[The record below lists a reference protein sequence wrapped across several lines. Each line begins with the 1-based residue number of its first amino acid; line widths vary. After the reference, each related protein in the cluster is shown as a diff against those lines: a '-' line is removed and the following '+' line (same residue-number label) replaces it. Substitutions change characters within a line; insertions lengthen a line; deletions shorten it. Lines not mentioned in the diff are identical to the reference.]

1 MIVYQLELKS
11 KFRLMCEVSF
21 LLLLKGGKMDNNNN
35 SISTKQKLSFFW
47 IFLVVNYIFCD
58 VFSLY
63 LSETLSQ
70 LLTGEMNGVVFNEK
84 SILGFSILLE
94 LPMLMILLS
103 ILLSFK
109 INRIANIV
117 VGLLMTIVQ
126 IGSLSYGGNYLHYIF
141 FSIIELATLVSIIWI
156 AFNWK
161 ESEA

>member
-1 MIVYQLELKS
+1 
-11 KFRLMCEVSF
+11 
-21 LLLLKGGKMDNNNN
+21 MDNNNN

-58 VFSLY
+58 IFSLY

-103 ILLSFK
+103 ILLSYK
-109 INRIANIV
+109 INRLANIG

-126 IGSLSYGGNYLHYIF
+126 IGSLSFGGNSLHYIF
-141 FSIIELATLVSIIWI
+141 FSTIEIATLVSIIWI

>member
-1 MIVYQLELKS
+1 ME
-11 KFRLMCEVSF
+11 
-21 LLLLKGGKMDNNNN
+21 NNNN

-58 VFSLY
+58 IFSLY

-70 LLTGEMNGVVFNEK
+70 LLTGELNGVVFNEK

>member
-1 MIVYQLELKS
+1 M
-11 KFRLMCEVSF
+11 
-21 LLLLKGGKMDNNNN
+21 
-35 SISTKQKLSFFW
+35 
-47 IFLVVNYIFCD
+47 
-58 VFSLY
+58 
-63 LSETLSQ
+63 
-70 LLTGEMNGVVFNEK
+70 NEK

-117 VGLLMTIVQ
+117 VGLIMTIVQ
-126 IGSLSYGGNYLHYIF
+126 VGSLSFGWNPLHYMF
-141 FSIIELATLVSIIWI
+141 FSIIEIATLVSIIWI